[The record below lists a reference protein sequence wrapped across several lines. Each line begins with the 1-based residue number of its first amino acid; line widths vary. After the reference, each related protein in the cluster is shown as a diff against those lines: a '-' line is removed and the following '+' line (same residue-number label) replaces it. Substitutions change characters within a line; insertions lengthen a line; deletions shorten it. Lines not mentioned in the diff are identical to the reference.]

1 MRKVEWRRRA
11 ITALAGILIS
21 SLASAS
27 SSSAQ
32 SVDALKAKYKR
43 PEFIPFPSSN
53 PYTPEKAALGKMLYF
68 DPRLSGADNITCA
81 SCHNPSFG
89 WEAPVALVVGAQN
102 TRLARHS
109 PTVLNHAWGDRFFW
123 DGRAA
128 TLEEQAKGPIEADV
142 EMNMPLTKLTGKLKA
157 VPDYVAWF
165 EKVFPKE
172 GITADSIAKAIATY
186 ERTVVSSHAP
196 FDAWVEG
203 DEKAIS
209 ESAKRGFAL
218 FNGKAR
224 CADCHT
230 GWNFTDNKFH
240 DIGLTTDDIGRGK
253 YEASNQKARHAFKTP
268 SLRDTAQRPPFMH
281 NGSVPDLDSVIVH
294 YVSGG
299 VERPSR
305 SPLMQPVPMS
315 ETEIADLKAFLAT
328 LTGSKAQVPLPI
340 LPN

>member
-1 MRKVEWRRRA
+1 V
-11 ITALAGILIS
+11 TSALLSILIAS
-21 SLASAS
+21 VASAS
-27 SSSAQ
+27 PALSQSAE
-32 SVDALKAKYKR
+32 VVKAKYKR
-43 PEFIPFPSSN
+43 PDFIPFPSSN
-53 PYTPEKAALGKMLYF
+53 PYTVEKAALGKMLYF

-89 WEAPVALVVGAQN
+89 WEAPVALNVGAQN

-142 EMNMPLTKLTGKLKA
+142 EMNMPLPKLTTKLKA

-165 EKVFPKE
+165 NKVFPKE
-172 GITADSIAKAIATY
+172 GITPDTIARAIATY

-196 FDAWVEG
+196 FDSWIDG
-203 DEKAIS
+203 DENAIS
-209 ESAKRGFAL
+209 DSAKRGFAL

-224 CADCHT
+224 CAECHS

-240 DIGLTTDDIGRGK
+240 DIGLASEDIGKGK
-253 YEASNQKARHAFKTP
+253 YDPKARHAFKTP
-268 SLRDTAQRPPFMH
+268 SLRDTAQRAPFMH
-281 NGSVPDLDSVIVH
+281 NGSVPDLDAVIIH

-299 VERPSR
+299 VDRPSL

-315 ETEIADLKAFLAT
+315 EAEMADLKAFLTT

>member
-1 MRKVEWRRRA
+1 MRTVQLQRGL
-11 ITALAGILIS
+11 ISTLASILIGAF
-21 SLASAS
+21 ASAS
-27 SSSAQ
+27 PALSQ
-32 SVDALKAKYKR
+32 DIEGLKAKYKR
-43 PEFIPFPSSN
+43 PDSIPFPSSN

-89 WEAPVALVVGAQN
+89 WESPVALNVGAQN
-102 TRLARHS
+102 TRLGRQS

-142 EMNMPLTKLTGKLKA
+142 EMNMPLPKLTTKLKA

-165 EKVFPKE
+165 NKVFPNE

-196 FDAWVEG
+196 FDAWIEG

-209 ESAKRGFAL
+209 ESAKRGFVL
-218 FNGKAR
+218 FNGKAS
-224 CADCHT
+224 CAGCHS

-240 DIGLTTDDIGRGK
+240 DIGIASEDIGRGK
-253 YEASNQKARHAFKTP
+253 YDAKARHAFKTP
-268 SLRDTAQRPPFMH
+268 SLRDTAQRAPFMH
-281 NGSVPDLDSVIVH
+281 NGSVPDLDAVIIH

-299 VERPSR
+299 VDRPTR

-315 ETEIADLKAFLAT
+315 QAEMADLKAFLQT
-328 LTGSKAQVPLPI
+328 LTGDKAQVPLPI